1 MTFDSSLFAH
11 RLNEDGSYDSICRV
25 CFAAVVRSK
34 PESELAQYEETH
46 DCQPDFLEERENEPA
61 GISRSSSYP

>member
-1 MTFDSSLFAH
+1 MTYDSTLFAH

-34 PESELAQYEETH
+34 PESELAQYEKAH
-46 DCQPDFLEERENEPA
+46 DCESDFLAEPRQMSQA
-61 GISRSSSYP
+61 ESFGHTDR